1 MAGNATGDGGG
12 TIASIN
18 VTPLVDVVLV
28 LLIIFL
34 VTAKLVVAPGAALPL
49 TLPRSSTGEGVTSV
63 FAVSMPV
70 DGSIKING
78 QPVLDDASLIRA
90 GRSELQQHP
99 ELRAVIQADQAVPH
113 GRVVHVMDLLGQ
125 AGISRIA
132 FAVTLQRTAP
142 GGR

>member
-1 MAGNATGDGGG
+1 MAGSSNGNGGG
-12 TIASIN
+12 TISGIN

-49 TLPRSSTGEGVTSV
+49 TLPRSATGEGVSSV
-63 FAVSMPV
+63 FAVTMPL
-70 DGSIKING
+70 DGPTRING
-78 QPVLDDASLIRA
+78 TPVADDAAFLRA
-90 GRSELQQHP
+90 ARSEIQSHP

-132 FAVTLQRTAP
+132 FAVTLETP
-142 GGR
+142 GPGVR

>member
-1 MAGNATGDGGG
+1 MAGGSNDNGGG

-49 TLPRSSTGEGVTSV
+49 TLPRSSTGEGVSSV
-63 FAVSMPV
+63 FAVGMPL
-70 DGSIKING
+70 DGSIKVNG
-78 QPVLDDASLIRA
+78 QPVTDDASLVLA
-90 GRSELQQHP
+90 ARSELQRHP

-132 FAVTLQRTAP
+132 FAVTLERTAP
-142 GGR
+142 AAR